1 MPTKLGLIADV
12 HASAAPV
19 AEALSIFRREAVDTI
34 ICAGD
39 IAGYF
44 DEPAPVVDLLTGN
57 QCHTIIGNHD
67 QTWLETHADLS
78 GTPVFRFLRALPE
91 TLRFDIEHKRIY
103 VVHAQP
109 PDEQHGGIKLL
120 DIDGNLIREN
130 AEYWSQVLAGF
141 ESDVLIIGHTHQ
153 VFAEDLGG
161 TLVIN
166 PGSTV
171 FNHSCAVLTLPSMQ
185 VEFHALSDR
194 TILKTWNWGMAVRG
208 L

>member
-1 MPTKLGLIADV
+1 MPTRLGLIADV
-12 HASAAPV
+12 HATAAPV
-19 AEALSIFRREAVDTI
+19 AEALAIFRREAVDMI

-44 DEPAPVVDLLTGN
+44 DDPAPVVDLLIRN

-67 QTWLETHADLS
+67 QAYLALHADLAD
-78 GTPVFRFLRALPE
+78 TPTFRFLSELPE
-91 TLRFDIEHKRIY
+91 TLKFELERKSLY
-103 VVHAQP
+103 VVHAEP
-109 PDEQHGGIKLL
+109 PREQHGGIKLL
-120 DIDGNLIREN
+120 DIDGHLIREN
-130 AEYWSQVLAGF
+130 VDYWSHKLAGF
-141 ESDVLIIGHTHQ
+141 YNDILIVGHTHQ

-171 FNHSCAVLTLPSMQ
+171 FNHACAVLTLPSMQ
-185 VEFHALSDR
+185 VEFHALSEKP
-194 TILKTWNWGMAVRG
+194 ILKTWNWGMAVRG